1 MIIFKTGHKALA
13 IITIIFQSVMALENV
28 LLAFVVSEFIR
39 SATTQSMALF
49 IQTAVIAAV
58 GFALFMLLGF
68 LMAWCQTTLIKR
80 VNLQIKQTLIE
91 DIVYHA
97 ANKESYSSELSLMT
111 NDLKQLETKGIEAEL
126 QIFQLAFTFLFALIG
141 SIAFD
146 FWQTILYALGSLIPP
161 FLSIFMQRP
170 IQGASQKWTDK
181 NVTYT
186 DRLKDYFNGIETV
199 RTYQAEEH
207 IVGRAVESAE
217 GMESALA
224 GMNRLVAMVNQVIQT
239 VAILGSVMAPYGV
252 GIYRVMIGTLTL
264 SKMIGAVQLSNSIV
278 SPLMQIA
285 RQLNEY
291 GTTAHIRQRY
301 ADAVKRLHQRDEDES
316 MLAPEFENIALEDAG
331 IRFGQQF
338 LFRHAHFE
346 LKRGEK
352 VLIIGPSGVGKS
364 TLLRL
369 LHRTIPLSEGEY
381 RYNDQVF
388 DVNVSHLFALIRQQ
402 PLTFNDTIRYNITLG
417 EDFSEEE
424 IMNATRLACLE
435 ELIVEKGLDYAVG
448 ENGQNLSGGQL
459 QRIEI
464 ARALIRRRP
473 VILADEMTSAL
484 DQKTGQQVRQNL
496 LALPGTF
503 VEVSHNYSEEDLNKY
518 DQVWDMGEFAQ

>member
-1 MIIFKTGHKALA
+1 MIIFKTGHRALA
-13 IITIIFQSVMALENV
+13 IVTIIFQSIMALENV

-39 SATTQSMALF
+39 SATTQSMDLF
-49 IQTAVIAAV
+49 IRTAVIAGV
-58 GFALFMLLGF
+58 GFGLFLIFGF
-68 LMAWCQTTLIKR
+68 LMTWCQTTLIKR
-80 VNLQIKQTLIE
+80 VNLQIKRTLIQ
-91 DIVYHA
+91 DIIYHA

-126 QIFQLAFTFLFALIG
+126 QIFQLAFTFIFALIG

-146 FWQTILYALGSLIPP
+146 FWQTMLYALGSLIPP
-161 FLSIFMQRP
+161 FLSIFTQRP
-170 IQGASQKWTDK
+170 IHVASQKWTDK
-181 NVTYT
+181 NAKYT
-186 DRLKDYFNGIETV
+186 NRLKDYFNGIETV

-207 IVGRAVESAE
+207 MVERAVKGAE
-217 GMESALA
+217 EMESALA
-224 GMNRLVAMVNQVIQT
+224 GMNRLVAMVNQAIQT
-239 VAILGSVMAPYGV
+239 VAILGSVMVPYGV
-252 GIYRVMIGTLTL
+252 GIYRVMIGTLTI

-278 SPLMQIA
+278 NPLIQMA

-291 GTTAHIRQRY
+291 GTTTHIRQRY
-301 ADAVKRLHQRDEDES
+301 ADAVNRLHKRDEDES
-316 MLAPEFENIALEDAG
+316 VVAPEFKNIALEDAG
-331 IRFGQQF
+331 IRFGEQF
-338 LFRHAHFE
+338 LFRHADFE

-364 TLLRL
+364 TLLRI
-369 LHRTIPLSEGEY
+369 LHRTIPLSEGVY

-388 DVNVSHLFALIRQQ
+388 DVDVSHLFALIRQQ

-417 EDFSEEE
+417 EDFSEKE
-424 IMNATRLACLE
+424 MMDATRLACLE
-435 ELIVEKGLDYAVG
+435 ELIAEKGLDYEIG

-496 LALPGTF
+496 LALPVTF
-503 VEVSHNYSEEDLNKY
+503 VEVSHNYSEEDLKHY
-518 DQVWDMGEFAQ
+518 DQVWDMGDYT